1 MSEELTAGKAADMMM
16 PADDDQEQ
24 TAAARKRQ
32 VFRLPPPLGQVM
44 IMAPGLLRT
53 LHQLN
58 LDASE
63 IYHRPE
69 GEQILPGM
77 QDHMQV
83 WWNADNTLGVLHT
96 LRSRDLWQLSMRPW
110 LHYLIVQAGE
120 AVLLHF
126 ERYDCLPSENEPPLQ
141 LRIARAALRRDLGY
155 KSNNDVMLMRM
166 TRQAA
171 DLLGSLYFITRE
183 RLADGGSGRF
193 VFPVITAYEYAGGKQ
208 GGLCC
213 DIAPQFGQYLLQSGC
228 LTCRKPRGY
237 HFDTRAWRL
246 RGMGSGRKGSMAF
259 GLYMAAC
266 NIWNGCQMQH
276 NGHERQL
283 SDTSPLSCN
292 ISGRRE
298 RMKSRTCFR
307 YSRQTLEQQ
316 IPELP
321 WLRHNRGPAA
331 AARQL
336 RQMIDEL
343 NEMQLIV
350 HGCPGPD
357 DSLELQL
364 SKL

>member
-16 PADDDQEQ
+16 PADDDQGQ
-24 TAAARKRQ
+24 AAAARKRQ

-69 GEQILPGM
+69 GERILPGM

-120 AVLLHF
+120 SVLLHF

-183 RLADGGSGRF
+183 RLADGSSGRF

-208 GGLCC
+208 GGLRC

-228 LTCRKPRGY
+228 LTCRKPRSY

-246 RGMGSGRKGSMAF
+246 RGMGSGRKGALAF

-266 NIWNGCQMQH
+266 NIWNWRHLQDAA
-276 NGHERQL
+276 NKRQVKNK
-283 SDTSPLSCN
+283 TG
-292 ISGRRE
+292 I
-298 RMKSRTCFR
+298 R
-307 YSRQTLEQQ
+307 YRSEILDQQ
-316 IPELP
+316 LPELQ
-321 WLRHNRGPAA
+321 WTRHIRGPAA
-331 AARQL
+331 AERMLQQAL
-336 RQMIDEL
+336 GEL
-343 NEMQLIV
+343 TEMQLIRQ
-350 HGCPGPD
+350 GCLDPD
-357 DSLELQL
+357 GSLSLQL
-364 SKL
+364 SEL